1 MKGNEENTKG
11 TETKLTARQER
22 FIECYLEHGN
32 GAAAAR
38 EAGYSAHTAR
48 QMACENLAKPYMA
61 SAIDRKRSEMSRES
75 EERRARWIAHLE
87 HLAAGAEKESD
98 QLRAVEQLFKAEGWS
113 APEKQEVTSF
123 SGTFLADLDLEE
135 DAEPLQI
142 NDLH

>member
-1 MKGNEENTKG
+1 
-11 TETKLTARQER
+11 
-22 FIECYLEHGN
+22 
-32 GAAAAR
+32 
-38 EAGYSAHTAR
+38 
-48 QMACENLAKPYMA
+48 
-61 SAIDRKRSEMSRES
+61 MSRES

>member
-1 MKGNEENTKG
+1 MTDKENTKG
-11 TETKLTARQER
+11 TETKLTTRQER

-38 EAGYSAHTAR
+38 EAGYSAHTAKE
-48 QMACENLAKPYMA
+48 MACENLTKPHVA
-61 SAIDRKRSEMSRES
+61 AVIDRKRSEMSKDS
-75 EERRARWIAHLE
+75 EERRSRWIAHLE

-123 SGTFLADLDLEE
+123 SGTFLADLDLDEE
-135 DAEPLQI
+135 EIPLE
-142 NDLH
+142 NKDLH